1 MNSVFY
7 ADMTEYLSLRKKVL
21 KESSYAHDRSVLL
34 DFDRYLAG
42 QEKTELTV
50 TESDITGWV
59 QPMYS
64 SLSRVAAAH
73 KVSVLRM
80 FLKYLREKGMCVYI
94 PPYPKVPENY
104 VPYLF
109 SDEEI
114 KKIFEAADTMSVTDS
129 PKYGHLRR
137 ELPMLLRMLYSCGFR
152 LGELL
157 AAKVGDVNF
166 KDGVIL
172 LRDTKNRKHR
182 IVPMGSILT
191 EMLNKYCL
199 AMGLMESLENWIF
212 PGQNPQKHLSQSTA
226 DKWFKMLLKETGLYI
241 QPEKHTRGQ
250 CLHCFRHLFAVKSFA
265 KMAQTGTPVQDSVP
279 FLSVYLGHYDMDAT
293 EKYLKFSSDMFPE
306 HTKLF
311 EAYADGIFPEVR
323 YED

>member
-7 ADMTEYLSLRKKVL
+7 QDMIEYLALRKKVL
-21 KESSYAHDRSVLL
+21 RESTFSQNRSVLL
-34 DFDRYLAG
+34 DFDRFMAG
-42 QEKTELTV
+42 RGSTEAI
-50 TESDITGWV
+50 TESDTAEWI
-59 QPMYS
+59 QPMFGN
-64 SLSRVAAAH
+64 LSRTSIAV
-73 KVSVLRM
+73 KVSILRM
-80 FLKYLREKGMCVYI
+80 FLKYLREKGVCVYI
-94 PPYPKVPENY
+94 PPYPKVPETY
-104 VPYLF
+104 IPYLF
-109 SDEEI
+109 SDDEI
-114 KKIFEAADTMSVTDS
+114 KKIFEAADAISTTENTKS
-129 PKYGHLRR
+129 GRIRR

-182 IVPMGSILT
+182 VVPLGGALT
-191 EMLNKYCL
+191 RMLNQYCL
-199 AMGLMESLENWIF
+199 AMGLMDSLENWIF
-212 PGQNPQKHLSQSTA
+212 PGQSPQKHLSQSTA
-226 DKWFKMLLKETGLYI
+226 DTWFKNLLKEIGIYI

-250 CLHCFRHLFAVKSFA
+250 CLHCFRHLFAVRSFA
-265 KMAQTGTPVQDSVP
+265 QMARSGTSVQDSVP

-311 EAYADGIFPEVR
+311 EAFAEGVFPEVC